1 MAAKPGKIAFLML
14 TGMLLAGAA
23 SLPLLAQDAAPTAPG
38 EAVAVP
44 GEAEPTPIAE
54 APVETDPEA
63 DLAAIEASISLSHER
78 VDQLKAEI
86 AAMEGDQTK
95 QNAALIAAAQRVKL
109 AEIEVADVEDRLS
122 ELIVSELA
130 VRGRLDGSNGEIAN
144 VLAALER
151 ISLNPPPALI
161 VDPDDALGSARSAM
175 LIAAIVPQLRA
186 KADSVRADLKTLTE
200 IKAAALA
207 EEATLKANYSV
218 LEEEQLRIATLIAAR
233 KQGIG
238 VRTTELE
245 AEEQQA
251 MALADKALTLKELVE
266 SLSAQVNSVSN
277 ATANRAIDPDAPTMT
292 TEEIIVALSNSAR
305 TEPGVPFGLAKGYLA
320 MPANGVTVVDYGAND
335 GFGGRSQ
342 GVSV

>member
-14 TGMLLAGAA
+14 TGVVLAGAA
-23 SLPLLAQDAAPTAPG
+23 SLPLLAQDAAPTAPDA
-38 EAVAVP
+38 AVAAPADPVTAP
-44 GEAEPTPIAE
+44 AE
-54 APVETDPEA
+54 APAEPPVAADPVA

-109 AEIEVADVEDRLS
+109 AEIEVVDVEDRLS

-186 KADSVRADLKTLTE
+186 KADAVRADLKTLTD

-238 VRTTELE
+238 VRTSELE

-251 MALADKALTLKELVE
+251 VALADKALTLKELVE
-266 SLSAQVNSVSN
+266 SLSAQANSVSN
-277 ATANRAIDPDAPTMT
+277 ASANRGIDPDAPTMS
-292 TEEIIVALSNSAR
+292 TEQIVAALSNSAR
-305 TEPGVPFGLAKGYLA
+305 TEPGVPFGAGQGLSGDAGQWR
-320 MPANGVTVVDYGAND
+320 DR
-335 GFGGRSQ
+335 GRLWRQ
-342 GVSV
+342 